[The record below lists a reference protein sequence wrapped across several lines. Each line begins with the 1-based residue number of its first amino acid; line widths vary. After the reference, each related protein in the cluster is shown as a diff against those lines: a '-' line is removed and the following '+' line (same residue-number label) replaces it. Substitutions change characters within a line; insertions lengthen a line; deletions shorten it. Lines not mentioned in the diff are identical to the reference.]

1 MPLIELPTFLGVV
14 AYGDKNY
21 VQIVFGLIPKFVFH
35 SSRLNLRGPN
45 PILYRQAHFLFHQ
58 NDRPPSPCY
67 VDLTLLSLRDAH
79 PSKSYLTETHMVEG
93 FFPFFRMLQA

>member
-14 AYGDKNY
+14 AYGDRNC
-21 VQIVFGLIPKFVFH
+21 VQIVFGLVLKFVFH
-35 SSRLNLRGPN
+35 SSLLNPRGPN

-67 VDLTLLSLRDAH
+67 VDLTLFSLRDVH
-79 PSKSYLTETHMVEG
+79 PSKSDQTATHMVEG
-93 FFPFFRMLQA
+93 FFPFLRMLQA